1 MSLKIIQ
8 AHNAPAAVGPYS
20 QAVVA
25 GEMFFTSGPLGI
37 DPETNVLPEG
47 IEAQTR
53 QSLRNIRAILG
64 EAALDITDVIKT
76 VVYIKNMADFPVVNE
91 IYASFFGDHRPARSC
106 VEVSQLP
113 KGGLIEIEVIA
124 QCKKDSGMK

>member
-8 AHNAPAAVGPYS
+8 THNAPAAVGPYS

-25 GEMFFTSGPLGI
+25 GEMLFTSGQLGI